1 MHPAASCMVS
11 GLFGQQMVRPCHR
24 LSVCLSGTRV
34 YCGQTGC
41 TIELSFWHTPYHGNN
56 NDVLGECP
64 TVQIPSGAG
73 LQAAKVWSE
82 VSPNWPKICLVLT
95 CNISETLHDM
105 EYLYETTHALSVG
118 EVTFERSNI
127 AQFLLLCPAL
137 FYSALGT
144 TKKWRG
150 TVKKF
155 SGNCAPPLLNCFRRH
170 CSHVLL

>member
-11 GLFGQQMVRPCHR
+11 GLFGRQMVRPCHR

-105 EYLYETTHALSVG
+105 EYVIYMKLLTLYRLARSPLKGQISLSSCYCALHFSIVPWAPRKSEG
-118 EVTFERSNI
+118 
-127 AQFLLLCPAL
+127 AQ
-137 FYSALGT
+137 
-144 TKKWRG
+144 
-150 TVKKF
+150 
-155 SGNCAPPLLNCFRRH
+155 
-170 CSHVLL
+170 